1 MPDGSG
7 RVGRLILSISISKI
21 SFIIFPA
28 EAVKPAESAARRTFS
43 MGIFSGDDMNAA
55 TNTDTMVI
63 KKFTGRTIDI
73 ADSFAFKLNTLFVS

>member
-7 RVGRLILSISISKI
+7 RVGRLILSNSK
-21 SFIIFPA
+21 SNMSLIILPA
-28 EAVKPAESAARRTFS
+28 EAVKPADKAARRTFRI
-43 MGIFSGDDMNAA
+43 GIFSGEDINAA
-55 TNTDTMVI
+55 TNTEATVI

>member
-7 RVGRLILSISISKI
+7 RVGRLILSISISKM

-43 MGIFSGDDMNAA
+43 MGNTSGKEIAAA
-55 TNTDTMVI
+55 TNTEATVI
-63 KKFTGRTIDI
+63 KKFTGRVILMI
-73 ADSFAFKLNTLFVS
+73 AVSLCFKFY